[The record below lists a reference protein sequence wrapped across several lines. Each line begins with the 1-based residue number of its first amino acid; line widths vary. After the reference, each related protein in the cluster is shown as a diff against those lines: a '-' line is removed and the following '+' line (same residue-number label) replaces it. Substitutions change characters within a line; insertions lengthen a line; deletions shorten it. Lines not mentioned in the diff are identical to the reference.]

1 MIIKL
6 NVKHSLLKTHF
17 IEIRFDTGMKIQEV
31 KDKIY
36 SMTGT
41 APQYQD
47 ISLIRGPNDQ
57 IVLSPESATLGDFG
71 AEGDMELMVVDRNP
85 CSMLTAI

>member
-1 MIIKL
+1 MLIKL

-17 IEIRFDTGMKIQEV
+17 IEIRFDTDMKISEV

-41 APQYQD
+41 APQHQD
-47 ISLIRGPNDQ
+47 LQLLRGAND
-57 IVLSPESATLGDFG
+57 
-71 AEGDMELMVVDRNP
+71 
-85 CSMLTAI
+85 